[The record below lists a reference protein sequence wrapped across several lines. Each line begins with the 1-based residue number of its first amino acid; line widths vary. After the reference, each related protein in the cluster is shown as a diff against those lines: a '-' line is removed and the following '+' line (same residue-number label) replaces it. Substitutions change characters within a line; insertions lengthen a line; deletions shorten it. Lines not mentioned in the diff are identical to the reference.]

1 MCIDII
7 RDDKLGM
14 GGSALVAWFLFGIM
28 KDAGLQF

>member
-28 KDAGLQF
+28 KDSIVQF